1 MIIIAEI
8 FFDDFL
14 VLSSENENTLY
25 ISALHC
31 IDLGAFVH
39 LTKLIYGKQGA
50 FGQAYLAC

>member
-14 VLSSENENTLY
+14 VLSSENGNTLY

-31 IDLGAFVH
+31 IDLVAFVH